1 MKCSSCGFEN
11 EGEAKFCGGCGAA
24 LAAPPRPPAPPGPP
38 GGAQIVPDGL
48 NLGIILGSL
57 FVPLLGIIMGA
68 MYMND
73 PIPEKKKAGKRW
85 LLTGIG
91 VVVAYC
97 VLGFFCG
104 VLGNLQ

>member
-11 EGEAKFCGGCGAA
+11 EGEAKFCGSCGAA

-57 FVPLLGIIMGA
+57 LMPLLGIIMGA
-68 MYMND
+68 LYMND

-91 VVVAYC
+91 VLAAQC

-104 VLGNLQ
+104 LMGNLQ